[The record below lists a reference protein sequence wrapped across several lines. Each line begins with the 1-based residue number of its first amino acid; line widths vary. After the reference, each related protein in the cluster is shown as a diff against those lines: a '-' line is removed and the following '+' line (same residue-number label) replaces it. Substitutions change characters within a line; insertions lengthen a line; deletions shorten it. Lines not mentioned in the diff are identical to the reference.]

1 MQKAYLALIE
11 KQREEINAFP
21 IAYAFSKKQLE
32 EALVQLGVESIDEC
46 ATVFGQGDIVRRGD
60 GKKFIAMLERHTQEV
75 KDAMLDDEAFAE
87 AAFRYEMD
95 NHEYALSWDADE
107 EVLRCFGMDYD
118 DLEKFNLMGAYRK
131 ARNAHMKYM
140 REMGIV

>member
-32 EALVQLGVESIDEC
+32 EALVQLGVESVDEC

-75 KDAMLDDEAFAE
+75 KDAMLDDETFAE

-118 DLEKFNLMGAYRK
+118 DLEKLNLMNAYRK